1 MSKELNKEFTEWEQ
15 AVYYALVNVN
25 KIRMDKDTGQLEI
38 YENREDAVNNIE
50 FGVSLVTEVII
61 QRKEIDED
69 TDNRSE

>member
-1 MSKELNKEFTEWEQ
+1 M
-15 AVYYALVNVN
+15 AVYYALVNDN

-38 YENREDAVNNIE
+38 YENREDAVNNME

-69 TDNRSE
+69 TDNNGG

>member
-1 MSKELNKEFTEWEQ
+1 M
-15 AVYYALVNVN
+15 AVYYALVNDN

-38 YENREDAVNNIE
+38 YEAREDALDNME
-50 FGVSLVTEVII
+50 FRVSTMVEVIV

>member
-1 MSKELNKEFTEWEQ
+1 M
-15 AVYYALVNVN
+15 AVYYALVNDN

-38 YENREDAVNNIE
+38 YEYREDAVNNME
-50 FGVSLVTEVII
+50 FGVSLVTEVIV